1 MPSML
6 IRKMN
11 ELEEILGITPTE
23 IRESN
28 RSNIVQI
35 LSPFKK
41 SITSNLTVI
50 QAVYQLTWIFEE
62 FIWGLTFEFEF
73 MNEHFVQL
81 IPKNEQGPQIDM
93 LFHDKKLLLCMAI
106 FFVFWSAI
114 YKSNLDAKPRVFS
127 NEPKSLLA

>member
-1 MPSML
+1 
-6 IRKMN
+6 MN

-50 QAVYQLTWIFEE
+50 QAVYQLTWIFKE

-93 LFHDKKLLLCMAI
+93 LFHDKKILLLHGDSFLFVWLAI
-106 FFVFWSAI
+106 
-114 YKSNLDAKPRVFS
+114 
-127 NEPKSLLA
+127 

>member
-1 MPSML
+1 
-6 IRKMN
+6 MN
-11 ELEEILGITPTE
+11 ELEEILGITSTE
-23 IRESN
+23 ITESD

-50 QAVYQLTWIFEE
+50 QAVYQLTLIFKE

-81 IPKNEQGPQIDM
+81 IPQNEQGPQIDM

-106 FFVFWSAI
+106 IFLFDLPS
-114 YKSNLDAKPRVFS
+114 KDNSNLDAKPRVFS